1 MSQSEELIRSYSQK
15 KYTLFK
21 IQRLQDITNIP
32 NTSLAKI
39 KKKNKKPCVKKKIR
53 LDYILLSMYPWVS
66 VAQVVAQVT

>member
-21 IQRLQDITNIP
+21 VQRLQDITNIP

-39 KKKNKKPCVKKKIR
+39 KKKNKKPCVKKIS
-53 LDYILLSMYPWVS
+53 LDYILLSMYPGVS